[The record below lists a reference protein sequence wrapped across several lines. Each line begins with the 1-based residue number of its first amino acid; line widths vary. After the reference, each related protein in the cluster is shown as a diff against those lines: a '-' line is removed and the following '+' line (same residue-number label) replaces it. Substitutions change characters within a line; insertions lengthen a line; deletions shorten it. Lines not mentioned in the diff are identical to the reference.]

1 MTAYQSTYSTHV
13 CIGQVCNH
21 ITQQVYCF
29 RCICEVIIMAQ
40 LVPAK
45 NTYGACGQGERE
57 REREAKVVCREE
69 KMGFI
74 LTERKTTAFFQ
85 NSFFFTYQ

>member
-1 MTAYQSTYSTHV
+1 MV
-13 CIGQVCNH
+13 
-21 ITQQVYCF
+21 
-29 RCICEVIIMAQ
+29 Q

-85 NSFFFTYQ
+85 NSFFLLISNSSELYLPFDFMCDYCKRTAISTPRL